1 MKKAKK
7 GVTFNLNPLLRSELP
22 AWRPRF
28 VLLCLLGGSLALVGR
43 AFYLQGVNDQFLQA
57 KGESRY
63 ARVLDVPATRGKITD
78 RQGDVLA
85 VSSPVKSLWAIPE
98 DARLNP
104 TQTRQLAGLLEMDVA
119 EVNQKLGS
127 DKDFVYLKRQVSPE
141 LADRIAALK
150 LPGIH
155 DQKEYRRFYP
165 GGDVMAHVLGFTGV
179 DDKGQE
185 GIELAFESALAGK
198 PGSRRVVK
206 DRRGNVVEDVQS
218 IRPPQDGREVA
229 LSIDNKIQFLAHAA
243 LKQAM
248 TEHKAKAG
256 GVVVLDA
263 KTGEVLALAN
273 APTFNP
279 NNRVKLTGDQLRNRA
294 LTDTYEPGSTMK
306 PFTAAMALDHGKFT
320 ANTIVNC
327 APGRMTIGS
336 ATISDAHP
344 HGALSVAQ
352 VIQKSSNIGA
362 AKMALSFPPEV
373 MWKMFDDLGFGSP
386 LKLGFPGEAG
396 GRLRPAKSWRPIEQ
410 ATMSY
415 GHGISVSLM
424 QMANAY
430 QVFARDGDLVP
441 LSLSRMDAPPLH
453 GTRVFSPQTA
463 REVRQMLEMVV
474 QPGGTA
480 PQANIPG
487 YRVGGKTGTAMKLV
501 GGRYALKYVASFVGI
516 APISDPRLIVAVM
529 IDEPTNGKHYGGDV
543 AGPVF
548 AQVMGGALRT
558 LGVAADAPLKPLQVA
573 RQGTAPV
580 PYVREAM

>member
-1 MKKAKK
+1 MKKVKK
-7 GVTFNLNPLLRSELP
+7 GVTFNHNPLLRSELS

-43 AFYLQGVNDQFLQA
+43 AAYLQGVHDQFLQA

-63 ARVLDVPATRGKITD
+63 ARVLEVPATRGKITD

-85 VSSPVKSLWAIPE
+85 VSSPVKSVWAIPE
-98 DARLNP
+98 DARLDP
-104 TQTRQLAGLLEMDVA
+104 SQTRQLAGLLEVGVN
-119 EVNQKLGS
+119 ELNQKLS
-127 DKDFVYLKRQVSPE
+127 SEKDFVYLKRQVSPE

-155 DQKEYRRFYP
+155 DQREYRRFYP

-185 GIELAFESALAGK
+185 GIELAFESQLAGK

-218 IRPPQDGREVA
+218 IRLPQDGREVA
-229 LSIDNKIQFLAHAA
+229 LSIDNKIQYLAHAA

-248 TEHKAKAG
+248 NDHKAKAG

-273 APTFNP
+273 APTYNP

-294 LTDTYEPGSTMK
+294 LTDTFEPGSTMK
-306 PFTAAMALDHGKFT
+306 PFTAAMALDKGKVT
-320 ANTIVNC
+320 ANTIINC

-362 AKMALSFPPEV
+362 AKMALSFPPET
-373 MWKMFDDLGFGSP
+373 MWKMLDDLGFGSP
-386 LKLGFPGEAG
+386 LKLGFPGEVG
-396 GRLRPAKSWRPIEQ
+396 GRLRPAKAWRPIEQ

-415 GHGISVSLM
+415 GHGMSVNLM

-430 QVFARDGDLVP
+430 QVFARDGDIVP
-441 LSLSRMDAPPLH
+441 LSPVPT
-453 GTRVFSPQTA
+453 GCT
-463 REVRQMLEMVV
+463 
-474 QPGGTA
+474 PGAWHPCLLAADG
-480 PQANIPG
+480 PG
-487 YRVGGKTGTAMKLV
+487 
-501 GGRYALKYVASFVGI
+501 S
-516 APISDPRLIVAVM
+516 
-529 IDEPTNGKHYGGDV
+529 
-543 AGPVF
+543 
-548 AQVMGGALRT
+548 
-558 LGVAADAPLKPLQVA
+558 AADA
-573 RQGTAPV
+573 
-580 PYVREAM
+580 